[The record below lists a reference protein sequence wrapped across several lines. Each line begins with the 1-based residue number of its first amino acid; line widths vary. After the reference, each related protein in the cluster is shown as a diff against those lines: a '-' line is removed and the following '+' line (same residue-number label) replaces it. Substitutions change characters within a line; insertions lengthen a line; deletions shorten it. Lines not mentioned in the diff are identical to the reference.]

1 MVEPA
6 NKKTKRATE
15 RDDTDDDDTTNTD
28 ITATATLLLGEAPPS
43 PAASSNR
50 RRSTKSLSP
59 SKSSSSAASSPQTTK
74 TMTQS
79 RQSSER
85 RTGGGGMM
93 NPRRIMA
100 GRGLQ
105 NELIRRTVY
114 DGALRVEDEPYKI
127 VKEAMADY
135 CLGRGGESEIKPPT
149 LNARPEWRKLLP
161 LTGFI
166 RPSVDTSLKSMT
178 VTELMLSD
186 ESPSDEMADDMAI
199 ASVPSTVAT
208 TTTAVVAATAT
219 GQ

>member
-1 MVEPA
+1 
-6 NKKTKRATE
+6 
-15 RDDTDDDDTTNTD
+15 
-28 ITATATLLLGEAPPS
+28 
-43 PAASSNR
+43 
-50 RRSTKSLSP
+50 
-59 SKSSSSAASSPQTTK
+59 
-74 TMTQS
+74 
-79 RQSSER
+79 
-85 RTGGGGMM
+85 M

-105 NELIRRTVY
+105 NEVIRRTVY

-199 ASVPSTVAT
+199 ASVPSTVQLDKVPDTGVPRAG
-208 TTTAVVAATAT
+208 AVSVLLVRVWVPVVVTKLSAVSVCVLVIMESTLT
-219 GQ
+219 DP